1 MPGLVAYMAILI
13 GAGYM
18 CVKVWK
24 KAQDDR
30 MRMAVFGLGWG
41 QVAHLIFGIGD
52 SVPLGSRP
60 SFLFWVSVAIITS
73 IYNIYKKP

>member
-1 MPGLVAYMAILI
+1 
-13 GAGYM
+13 
-18 CVKVWK
+18 
-24 KAQDDR
+24 

-60 SFLFWVSVAIITS
+60 GILFWVSVGMIAA
-73 IYNIYKKP
+73 IYNIYKKA